1 MKKEEILEKSRKE
14 NKYKNMPEIEEVNR
28 ASRIAAITG
37 PLLCMV
43 ISFLD
48 LKFKGTVNWAC
59 WTVDFGMMIVL
70 NAWQYAKLRQRKH
83 LILAVVSLLSFA
95 LFGYG
100 YIFELVS
107 AAR

>member
-43 ISFLD
+43 ISFLEE
-48 LKFKGTVNWAC
+48 LQNKKYNGTKYNSI
-59 WTVDFGMMIVL
+59 TIII
-70 NAWQYAKLRQRKH
+70 RK
-83 LILAVVSLLSFA
+83 ST
-95 LFGYG
+95 
-100 YIFELVS
+100 
-107 AAR
+107 